1 MINSAER
8 KKGYLMVFASTMFFY
23 IMTVFVKFITAGG
36 SIPGTQVTFFRFLIG
51 FILVNA
57 GMMKNGYQ
65 IGMKNKKA
73 VLCRATLS
81 SLAILLFFIVIQHST
96 TTKANI
102 YNLTY
107 PIFVAAFGPI
117 FLKDERWTLKNIIG
131 VLVSFGGILLI
142 SGVGFGTFEAV
153 DILGIVMGTVAGLG
167 IIALRE
173 ARKTDSPNTIL
184 FYLMV
189 IGIIITIIP
198 FGSTFKMP
206 TPTEWIYVIGM
217 GTFSYLGQYTL
228 THGFKYVKAVEGSL
242 ISESRIFVA
251 ALCGVLFLG
260 EEFSLAMMGGG
271 ILIFLGIVIVSVEW
285 SRKKAVKTS
294 TNPL

>member
-1 MINSAER
+1 LNSSAER
-8 KKGYLMVFASTMFFY
+8 KKGYIMVFASTMFFY
-23 IMTVFVKFITAGG
+23 IMTIFVKFITAGG

-51 FILVNA
+51 FILVNI
-57 GMMKNGYQ
+57 GMMRNGYEVK
-65 IGMKNKKA
+65 MVNRKA
-73 VLCRATLS
+73 VLSRATLS
-81 SLAILLFFIVIQHST
+81 ALAILLFFIVIQYST

-107 PIFVAAFGPI
+107 PIFVAALGPL
-117 FLKDERWTLKNIIG
+117 FLKDERWTVKNIIG

-153 DILGIVMGTVAGLG
+153 DILGITMGTVAGLG

-184 FYLMV
+184 FYLMS
-189 IGIIITIIP
+189 IGIAITIIP

-206 TPTEWIYVIGM
+206 TPMEWLYIMGM

-228 THGFKYVKAVEGSL
+228 THGFRYVKAVEGSL
-242 ISESRIFVA
+242 ISEARIFVA

-260 EEFSLAMMGGG
+260 EEFSFAMLGGG
-271 ILIFLGIVIVSVEW
+271 ILVFLGIVVVSVEW
-285 SRKKAVKTS
+285 TKKKSVKAS
-294 TNPL
+294 A

>member
-1 MINSAER
+1 MKSSAER
-8 KKGYLMVFASTMFFY
+8 KKGYIMVFASTMFFY
-23 IMTVFVKFITAGG
+23 IMTIFVKFITAGG

-51 FILVNA
+51 FILVNI
-57 GMMKNGYQ
+57 GMMRSGYEVK
-65 IGMKNKKA
+65 MVNRKA
-73 VLCRATLS
+73 VLSRATLS
-81 SLAILLFFIVIQHST
+81 ALAILLFFIVIQYST

-107 PIFVAAFGPI
+107 PIFVAALGPL
-117 FLKDERWTLKNIIG
+117 FLKDERWTVKNIIG

-153 DILGIVMGTVAGLG
+153 DILGITMGTVAGLG

-184 FYLMV
+184 FYLMS
-189 IGIIITIIP
+189 IGITITIIP

-206 TPTEWIYVIGM
+206 TSMEWFYIIGM

-228 THGFKYVKAVEGSL
+228 THGFRYVKAVEGSL
-242 ISESRIFVA
+242 ISEARIFVA

-260 EEFSLAMMGGG
+260 EEFSFAMLGGG

-285 SRKKAVKTS
+285 TRKKRAKVS
-294 TNPL
+294 V

>member
-1 MINSAER
+1 MNSSAER
-8 KKGYLMVFASTMFFY
+8 KKGYIMVFASTMFFY
-23 IMTVFVKFITAGG
+23 IMTIFVKFITAGG

-51 FILVNA
+51 FILVNI
-57 GMMKNGYQ
+57 GMMRNGYEVR
-65 IGMKNKKA
+65 MVNRKA
-73 VLCRATLS
+73 VLSRATLS
-81 SLAILLFFIVIQHST
+81 ALAILLFFIVIQYST

-107 PIFVAAFGPI
+107 PIFVAALGPL
-117 FLKDERWTLKNIIG
+117 FLKDERWTVKNIIG

-153 DILGIVMGTVAGLG
+153 DILGITMGTVAGLG

-184 FYLMV
+184 FYLMS
-189 IGIIITIIP
+189 IGIAITIIP

-206 TPTEWIYVIGM
+206 TPMEWLYIIGM

-228 THGFKYVKAVEGSL
+228 THGFRYVKAVEGSL
-242 ISESRIFVA
+242 ISEARIFVA

-260 EEFSLAMMGGG
+260 EEFSFAMLGGG
-271 ILIFLGIVIVSVEW
+271 ILVFLGIVVVSVEW
-285 SRKKAVKTS
+285 TKKKSVKAS
-294 TNPL
+294 A

>member
-1 MINSAER
+1 MNSSAER
-8 KKGYLMVFASTMFFY
+8 KKGYIMVFASTMFFY
-23 IMTVFVKFITAGG
+23 IMTIFVKFITAGG

-51 FILVNA
+51 FILVNI
-57 GMMKNGYQ
+57 GMMRNGYEVR
-65 IGMKNKKA
+65 MVNRKA
-73 VLCRATLS
+73 VLSRATLS
-81 SLAILLFFIVIQHST
+81 ALAILLFFIVIQYST

-107 PIFVAAFGPI
+107 PIFVAALGPL
-117 FLKDERWTLKNIIG
+117 FLKDERWTVKNIIG

-153 DILGIVMGTVAGLG
+153 DILGITMGTVAGLG

-184 FYLMV
+184 FYLMS
-189 IGIIITIIP
+189 IGIAITIIP
-198 FGSTFKMP
+198 FRSTFKMP
-206 TPTEWIYVIGM
+206 TPMEWLYIIGM

-228 THGFKYVKAVEGSL
+228 THGFRYVKAVEGSL
-242 ISESRIFVA
+242 ISEARIFVA

-260 EEFSLAMMGGG
+260 EEFSFAMLGGG
-271 ILIFLGIVIVSVEW
+271 ILVFLGIVVVSVEW
-285 SRKKAVKTS
+285 TKKKSVKAS
-294 TNPL
+294 A